1 MTVTAI
7 IYLIVNQIK
16 PTLLDHQ
23 GKNEIGILEKGY
35 ILEH

>member
-7 IYLIVNQIK
+7 IYLILNQIK

-23 GKNEIGILEKGY
+23 GKNEIQRYSGERL
-35 ILEH
+35 HS